1 MHTLIRAHG
10 AVAYREALF
19 ADETPYAAMEATLPE
34 GSKAEARL
42 DGKGRPIRSQRS
54 ALGSMRAWKRW
65 RRQRARV
72 LALRRSEVR
81 IPSAPPTSDQRR
93 YCNHYL

>member
-42 DGKGRPIRSQRS
+42 DGKESPTRNFGFPT
-54 ALGSMRAWKRW
+54 
-65 RRQRARV
+65 AR
-72 LALRRSEVR
+72 L
-81 IPSAPPTSDQRR
+81 D
-93 YCNHYL
+93 